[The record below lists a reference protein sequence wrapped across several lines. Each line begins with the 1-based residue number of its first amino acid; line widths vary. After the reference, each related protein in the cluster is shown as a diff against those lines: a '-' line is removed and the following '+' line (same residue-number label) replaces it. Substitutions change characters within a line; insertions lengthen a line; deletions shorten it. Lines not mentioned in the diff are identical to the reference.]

1 MFLAIRT
8 SLSFVFF
15 FRFSFVVFILHY
27 LFLFVNIL
35 F

>member
-1 MFLAIRT
+1 MFLVVRT

-15 FRFSFVVFILHY
+15 FRFSFVIFILHY
-27 LFLFVNIL
+27 PFLFVNIL